1 LNISHYWPNKL
12 ANHYIMKYNN
22 TLKILLP
29 AVILLIIIAVIGKKK
44 GWFGQEVT
52 VKVATEKV
60 AVNPII
66 EAVTANGK
74 IQPETEVKISPD
86 VSGEI
91 VELHVKEGDFVQK
104 GVLLFRI
111 KPEIYI
117 SSRDRAAATL
127 NSTKSRLAQ
136 AEAQLI
142 QAELAFNRSKKLFEE
157 NTISKS
163 DYEQAEAQYKVAK
176 AEKESAE
183 FSVKSSEASL
193 KEANENLVK
202 TTVYAPMTGTISK
215 LAVELGERVIGANMM
230 TGTEVLRVA
239 DLNRMEV
246 VVNVNENDIIRVKP
260 GDTAT
265 VEVDAYLD
273 RDFRGVVTEIANS
286 ANTLGTT
293 TSDQVTNFEV
303 RILILKESYDDL
315 ISEKNP
321 SPFRPGMSAS
331 VDIFTS
337 RKMDVLTV
345 PIQAVTT
352 RTDTTLTDPEAAKEI
367 RTLVFVSDGKYA
379 LARDV
384 KTGIQDNVNIE
395 VLTGLTE
402 GEDVIVQPFSAIS
415 KKLADST
422 LIEVVDKEALFNTE
436 KKK

>member
-1 LNISHYWPNKL
+1 
-12 ANHYIMKYNN
+12 MKQN
-22 TLKILLP
+22 KILRILIP
-29 AVILLIIIAVIGKKK
+29 AVILLLILAVIGKKA
-44 GWFGQEVT
+44 GWFGKEAT
-52 VKVATEKV
+52 IKVATEKV

-104 GVLLFRI
+104 GTLLFKI

-127 NSTKSRLAQ
+127 NSTRARLAQ
-136 AEAQLI
+136 VEAQLI
-142 QAELAFNRSKKLFEE
+142 QAELAYNRSKKLYEE
-157 NTISKS
+157 NTISQA
-163 DYEQAEAQYKVAK
+163 DFEQAESQYKIAL
-176 AEKESAE
+176 AEKQSAE

-202 TTVYAPMTGTISK
+202 TTVYSPMTGTISS
-215 LAVELGERVIGANMM
+215 LLVELGERVVGANMM

-246 VVNVNENDIIRVKP
+246 VVDVNENDIIRVKL
-260 GDTAT
+260 GDTAI

-273 RDFRGVVTEIANS
+273 REFKGIVTEIANS

-293 TSDQVTNFEV
+293 SDQVTNFKV
-303 RILILKESYDDL
+303 RILILKESYEDL
-315 ISEKNP
+315 ITEKNP

-331 VDIFTS
+331 VDIYTS
-337 RKMDVLTV
+337 SKAGVLTV

-352 RTDTTLTDPEAAKEI
+352 RTDTLSTDPAAKDNI
-367 RTLVFVSDGKYA
+367 RTLVFVSDGTYA

-384 KTGIQDNVNIE
+384 RIGIQDNVNIE
-395 VLTGLTE
+395 VLSGLTE
-402 GEDVIVQPFSAIS
+402 GEEVIVQPFSAIS
-415 KKLADST
+415 KKLSDST
-422 LIEVVDKEALFNTE
+422 RIEVVDKEALFSTG
-436 KKK
+436 KKE

>member
-1 LNISHYWPNKL
+1 MKDNK
-12 ANHYIMKYNN
+12 I
-22 TLKILLP
+22 LKILLP
-29 AVILLIIIAVIGKKK
+29 AVILLIVLAVVGKKA
-44 GWFGQEVT
+44 GWFGKEAT

-91 VELHVKEGDFVQK
+91 VELPVKEGDFVQK
-104 GVLLFRI
+104 GTLLFKI

-127 NSTKSRLAQ
+127 NSTKARLAQ
-136 AEAQLI
+136 VEAQLI
-142 QAELAFNRSKKLFEE
+142 QAELAYNRSKKLFEE
-157 NTISKS
+157 NTISKA
-163 DYEQAEAQYKVAK
+163 DFEQAESQYKIAV
-176 AEKESAE
+176 AEKQSAE
-183 FSVKSSEASL
+183 YSVKSSEASL
-193 KEANENLVK
+193 KEANENLIK
-202 TTVYAPMTGTISK
+202 TTIYSPMTGTISS
-215 LAVELGERVIGANMM
+215 LLVELGERVIGANMM

-246 VVNVNENDIIRVKP
+246 MVDVNENDIIRVKL
-260 GDTAT
+260 GDTAI

-273 RDFRGVVTEIANS
+273 RDFKGIVTEIANS

-293 TSDQVTNFEV
+293 SDQVTNFKV
-303 RILILKESYDDL
+303 RILILKESYEDL
-315 ISEKNP
+315 ITEKSP

-331 VDIFTS
+331 VDVYTS
-337 RKMDVLTV
+337 SKTNVLTV

-352 RTDTTLTDPEAAKEI
+352 RTDTVNTDPEAKDLI
-367 RTLVFVSDGKYA
+367 RTLVFVSDGTYA

-395 VLTGLTE
+395 ILDGLKE
-402 GEDVIVQPFSAIS
+402 GEEVIVQPFTAIS
-415 KKLADST
+415 KKLSDST
-422 LIEVVDKEALFNTE
+422 LIEVVDKESLFSTE
-436 KKK
+436 KKKK